1 MNLRE
6 IAEKLEIQ
14 NYPEALERAV
24 PIAIC
29 DEERIRALQEEFNFF
44 GDFYADVLRETKAL
58 EEDPVRLAWGE
69 AIAGYALHAT
79 IRDVKTTPFPLPQE
93 EVGMLPL
100 LVHLPMVPAAIE
112 NYRSRGFSEE
122 VLRELMSSYKGCMQ
136 SVYHK
141 TGKRGLNQ
149 MYYRWLFLYSKALIF
164 PHCGFSVEVAS
175 FHDRAVILKNRKDGT
190 LVPLLCCETLHR
202 SGLVL
207 GAAGCED
214 PEGSRTVE
222 FRETEDGFYG
232 CPVIDGKPADTTEF
246 FPREQWCCGMQPGD
260 IVLSIHLPKG
270 MDISPANVEEAFGS
284 VVEIARKWY
293 PEYEV
298 RGLCCGSWLLD
309 PSLADI
315 LGQESKIVQYGNR
328 FVRYPV
334 MSAGRE
340 VFNFVFPPNITDL
353 NELPENTRLERGLK
367 KLYLSGGYIHAFYG
381 VIIHP

>member
-1 MNLRE
+1 MNLKE
-6 IAEKLEIQ
+6 IAKKLGIES
-14 NYPEALERAV
+14 YPESLEQAV
-24 PIAIC
+24 PVAIC
-29 DEERIRALQEEFNFF
+29 DEDRIRALQEEFDFF
-44 GDFYADVLRETKAL
+44 GDFYEEVLQEVKAL
-58 EEDPVRLAWGE
+58 AEDPARRAWGE
-69 AIAGYALHAT
+69 AVAGYALHTT
-79 IRDVKTTPFPLPQE
+79 IRDVKTTPFPLPQG

-100 LVHLPMVPAAIE
+100 LIHLPMVPSAIE

-122 VLRELMSSYKGCMQ
+122 VLRKLMHSYKGCMQ
-136 SVYHK
+136 GVYNQL
-141 TGKRGLNQ
+141 GKRGLDQ
-149 MYYRWLFLYSKALIF
+149 RYYRWLFLYSKALIF
-164 PHCGFSVEVAS
+164 PHYGFLVEVAS
-175 FHDRAVILKNRKDGT
+175 FHDRAVILKNRENGT
-190 LVPLLCCETLHR
+190 LMPLLRQETLHR

-232 CPVIDGKPADTTEF
+232 YPVIDGKPADAEEF
-246 FPREQWCCGMQPGD
+246 FPKETWCYGMQPGD
-260 IVLSIHLPKG
+260 IALSVHLPKA
-270 MDISPANVEEAFGS
+270 MDISPANVDEAFGS

-293 PEYEV
+293 PEYDV
-298 RGLCCGSWLLD
+298 RGLYCGSWLLD

-315 LGQESKIVQYGNR
+315 LGPESKIVQYGNR

-340 VFNFVFPPNITDL
+340 VFSFVFPPNITDL

-381 VIIHP
+381 VIL